1 MAAFADPAR
10 HSPLLVSAY
19 GIKPN
24 SSIAVVGGGD
34 VPHAL
39 KRHKHKEKPAERTEA
54 STVAQ
59 IRGELDTVR
68 RTLEPDVDAFLTTL
82 DITAPSSTASAP
94 APQPSPINAG
104 QLGGRNTDVELE
116 HRRLGELLLQS
127 LLRLDAITAEGEW
140 EEARKERKGAV
151 KVVQNLLDRLDGGW
165 RARPRTN
172 VQSQA

>member
-1 MAAFADPAR
+1 M
-10 HSPLLVSAY
+10 
-19 GIKPN
+19 
-24 SSIAVVGGGD
+24 GGGD
-34 VPHAL
+34 VPHAP

-59 IRGELDTVR
+59 IRGELDAVR
-68 RTLEPDVDAFLTTL
+68 RTLKPDVDAFLTTL
-82 DITAPSSTASAP
+82 NPVAPSATASAS
-94 APQPSPINAG
+94 APQAESTAVSMDNKAA

-127 LLRLDAITAEGEW
+127 LLRLDAISAEGEW

-151 KVVQNLLDRLDGGW
+151 KEVQSLLDRLDGGW

-172 VQSQA
+172 VQSKS